1 MSATSL
7 TLFLGFLHRLGK
19 THLGQ
24 LQRQD
29 IEAFVEHEQDRG
41 LKPNSVRTRLCA
53 VYAFVRFLIEKKI
66 VSYEL
71 MERKIRLKLP
81 DQLPRAMD
89 AKDLSR
95 LLSVIDNIRD
105 RALILLLLRTGL
117 RI

>member
-1 MSATSL
+1 M
-7 TLFLGFLHRLGK
+7 
-19 THLGQ
+19 GQ